1 MLNVN
6 DNKIQVKKLN
16 NSDDI
21 DIDIKINFKIDLL
34 YFESCEA
41 SAWNF
46 VTFSYKDSI
55 VK

>member
-1 MLNVN
+1 MLNLN

-16 NSDDI
+16 NQNNI
-21 DIDIKINFKIDLL
+21 DIDIKLNFKIDQL

-46 VTFSYKDSI
+46 VSFS
-55 VK
+55 